1 MSTMTIAVPTAVPP
15 RSRRRIRWGSI
26 LMTAYVGLI
35 TVFLT
40 LPVLVVILASFDA
53 ADYVQ
58 FPPEGL
64 TLRWYARVWNS
75 ASIMGAI
82 TNSAIVGLFSTLLAV
97 GVGVPASV
105 LIARGEFR
113 GRNALYA
120 FALSP
125 LTVPW
130 VVFGLALLYLWIAA
144 RLPLNLTALVVGHA
158 VMGLPYVVRTC
169 VGVLV
174 GISPNYELAAR
185 TLGAGRVRTFLS
197 VTFPMMQMGV
207 VAGAAFCLLLSFVN
221 VPVALFLTTTST
233 LTVQIA
239 VFSYMLSNYDPS
251 VAALAT
257 IQLVIIIAGLAITQR
272 IANVRDMLL

>member
-1 MSTMTIAVPTAVPP
+1 MSAIAMAAGSAAPS
-15 RSRRRIRWGSI
+15 RLRRRIRWGSV
-26 LMTAYVGLI
+26 LLGGYVALI
-35 TVFLT
+35 AVFLAV
-40 LPVLVVILASFDA
+40 PVLVVILASFDT

-64 TLRWYARVWNS
+64 TLRWYARIWNS
-75 ASIMGAI
+75 ASIRTAI
-82 TNSAIVGLFSTLLAV
+82 WNSAIVGLFSTLLAV
-97 GVGVPASV
+97 AVGVPASV

-113 GRNALYA
+113 GRSALYA
-120 FALSP
+120 LALSP

-130 VVFGLALLYLWIAA
+130 VVFGLALLYFWIAA
-144 RLPLNLTALVVGHA
+144 RLPLSLTALVVGHA
-158 VMGLPYVVRTC
+158 VMGLPYIVRTC

-174 GISPNYELAAR
+174 GISPNFELAAR
-185 TLGAGRVRTFLS
+185 TLGASRARAFLI
-197 VTFPMMQMGV
+197 VTLPMMQMGI

-239 VFSYMLSNYDPS
+239 IFSYMLSNYDPS

-257 IQLVIIIAGLAITQR
+257 IQLVIILAGLAIAQR
-272 IANVRDMLL
+272 VANVRDLL